1 MEQDP
6 FKKEESNDK
15 NDDKS
20 QAIRP
25 IRTYRD
31 DVSSLVKDQKISTS
45 TIMLAEQ
52 KRREAMQMN
61 GEMETEEPKTKSKI
75 IKIFFTL
82 FFIVL
87 GFSTIFY
94 VIKNDLVPEQIKNI
108 INLNSEKEDI
118 IRKDTKSDISI
129 GVKNNTEVRLEII
142 RNVERLEVE
151 NGEVNEIVISKTL
164 YDEEENPYEERITSN
179 EFLNVIGTNTSDKLE
194 RSLNN
199 EFLFGL
205 YKKNINIP
213 FIIFKTDESDIAFA
227 EFYNWENQMYYDL
240 RDIMR
245 LKEIPDEE
253 IIEVVEV
260 ATSTI
265 DSLREISETS
275 STTTKEISV
284 PNLEPDFNPI
294 NFTDLLILN
303 RDVRAILDEEKNII
317 LMYSFIDNE
326 NILITKD
333 RETFREAVERVSSQ
347 KLLR

>member
-118 IRKDTKSDISI
+118 IRKDTKSDISAFKKPSSSLARSSF
-129 GVKNNTEVRLEII
+129 V
-142 RNVERLEVE
+142 
-151 NGEVNEIVISKTL
+151 IVIILLVL
-164 YDEEENPYEERITSN
+164 YGY
-179 EFLNVIGTNTSDKLE
+179 
-194 RSLNN
+194 
-199 EFLFGL
+199 LFM
-205 YKKNINIP
+205 
-213 FIIFKTDESDIAFA
+213 SRVWIA
-227 EFYNWENQMYYDL
+227 
-240 RDIMR
+240 
-245 LKEIPDEE
+245 
-253 IIEVVEV
+253 
-260 ATSTI
+260 
-265 DSLREISETS
+265 
-275 STTTKEISV
+275 
-284 PNLEPDFNPI
+284 
-294 NFTDLLILN
+294 
-303 RDVRAILDEEKNII
+303 
-317 LMYSFIDNE
+317 
-326 NILITKD
+326 
-333 RETFREAVERVSSQ
+333 
-347 KLLR
+347 